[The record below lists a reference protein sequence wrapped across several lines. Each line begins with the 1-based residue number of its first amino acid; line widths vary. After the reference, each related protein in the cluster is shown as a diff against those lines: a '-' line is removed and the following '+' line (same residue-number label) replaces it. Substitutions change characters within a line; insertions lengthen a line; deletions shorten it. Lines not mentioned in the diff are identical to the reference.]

1 MAFMFGEF
9 TGRGVLN
16 LLSDNDLSAM
26 VMKRKILA
34 GEVVHTYQRT
44 VSGFNIFYEV
54 EDYLIFYTIF
64 SVLSKRY
71 GVIVYGLCLMI
82 DHVHSLVSVQSLK
95 HLSTFMNEVAK
106 FFVSEYNKEHHR
118 SGPLF
123 CKSYGSAL
131 KLGMKLIRTAISY
144 LYNNPVERKLFR
156 YAQEYRWNFLAYGRS
171 PNPFS
176 EPLVIRNASRQLRRC
191 LQEVDGTHVR
201 HRPLSYAQM
210 KRMFYK
216 LDKKEKAQLVD
227 YIIMRYSVIRYDL
240 LTTVYYDGYE
250 NMLLAINSNAG
261 SEYEIKEDKWMRSDA
276 EYRKLYKYVHDKN
289 YDSSGDVISASVE
302 IKMELLK
309 GMLVET
315 GVPRFQICKYL
326 HLVLP

>member
-9 TGRGVLN
+9 TGREVLN
-16 LLSDNDLSAM
+16 LLSDNDLSAT

-54 EDYLIFYTIF
+54 EDYLVFYTIF

-82 DHVHSLVSVQSLK
+82 DHVHSLVSVRSLK

-144 LYNNPVERKLFR
+144 LYNNPVERRLFR

-201 HRPLSYAQM
+201 RRPLSYAQL
-210 KRMFYK
+210 KRMFHK
-216 LDKKEKAQLVD
+216 LDKKEKSQLVD
-227 YIIMRYSVIRYDL
+227 YIIIRYSVIRYDL